1 MLKKHE
7 MKELPINT
15 SQWAEESY
23 IALEV
28 AWKLLKDHY
37 PSLKENEKIE
47 LIGYAP
53 DLAAMHRNINDKE
66 EIDEALN
73 AVCQTLAEYLKR
85 KEEDEPIFYSVNFL
99 LSYLESNM
107 LFGFISERESEI
119 IMEFLC
125 ENYDINDKT

>member
-1 MLKKHE
+1 MKKQPNNIE
-7 MKELPINT
+7 
-15 SQWAEESY
+15 QWSEESY

-53 DLAAMHRNINDKE
+53 ELAAMHRNIDDKE
-66 EIDEALN
+66 EIDEVLKE
-73 AVCQTLAEYLKR
+73 VCLTLAEDLKL
-85 KEEDEPIFYSVNFL
+85 KEEGEPIYYSINFL

-107 LFGFISERESEI
+107 LYGFISEMETEQ
-119 IMEFLC
+119 IMDYLC
-125 ENYDINDKT
+125 ENYDINDKA

>member
-1 MLKKHE
+1 MKKSPQNIE
-7 MKELPINT
+7 
-15 SQWAEESY
+15 QWAEEAY

-37 PSLKENEKIE
+37 PSLAEDEKIE

-53 DLAAMHRNINDKE
+53 ELAAMHRDLQDKE
-66 EIDEALN
+66 EIDEALK
-73 AVCQTLAEYLKR
+73 AVCQSLAEDLRLK
-85 KEEDEPIFYSVNFL
+85 EDGEPVCYSINFL

-107 LFGFISERESEI
+107 LYGFISERESEK

-125 ENYDINDKT
+125 DNYDIGDKV

>member
-1 MLKKHE
+1 MRKSPQNIE
-7 MKELPINT
+7 
-15 SQWAEESY
+15 QWAEEAY

-37 PSLKENEKIE
+37 PSLSEDEKIE

-53 DLAAMHRNINDKE
+53 ELAAMHRDLEDRE
-66 EIDEALN
+66 EIDEALK
-73 AVCQTLAEYLKR
+73 AVCQSLAEDLRLK
-85 KEEDEPIFYSVNFL
+85 EDGEPVCYSINFL

-107 LFGFISERESEI
+107 LYGFISERESEK

-125 ENYDINDKT
+125 DNYDISDKA